1 MKIKGIKCLRC
12 GDFIFSRSRHD
23 FRWCSCK
30 SCAVDGGFNYMSING
45 NRENWEI
52 AEKDI
57 LREKTDDEVKKI
69 LYDDWNFGK
78 NKYGLI
84 KEK

>member
-1 MKIKGIKCLRC
+1 
-12 GDFIFSRSRHD
+12 
-23 FRWCSCK
+23 
-30 SCAVDGGFNYMSING
+30 MSING